1 MPLLLTTNNEQRT
14 TQHNTTQHNQQDK
27 VSVNFGIEIIKI
39 VPGYVSTEV
48 DARLSFDTDATVKK
62 ARKLIELYKEEG
74 IDKSRILIKIAAT
87 WEGIKA
93 AKILETEG
101 ITCNLTL
108 IFSMAQAIACA
119 EAGVTLISPFVGRIM
134 DFYKAQELHK
144 DPNFK
149 GFAPEADPGVV
160 SVGEIYNYYK
170 KHGYNTIVMGAS
182 FRNVDEILQLVGCD
196 RLTISPG
203 LIKQLKEGTTAV
215 EQKLDATKAI
225 DMDIPKIEVDEK
237 TFRMMNCMDAMATEK
252 LCHGIRGFA
261 ADIVKLE
268 KIIEEKMTAAAK

>member
-1 MPLLLTTNNEQRT
+1 
-14 TQHNTTQHNQQDK
+14 
-27 VSVNFGIEIIKI
+27 
-39 VPGYVSTEV
+39 
-48 DARLSFDTDATVKK
+48 
-62 ARKLIELYKEEG
+62 
-74 IDKSRILIKIAAT
+74 
-87 WEGIKA
+87 
-93 AKILETEG
+93 
-101 ITCNLTL
+101 
-108 IFSMAQAIACA
+108 
-119 EAGVTLISPFVGRIM
+119 
-134 DFYKAQELHK
+134 
-144 DPNFK
+144 
-149 GFAPEADPGVV
+149 
-160 SVGEIYNYYK
+160 
-170 KHGYNTIVMGAS
+170 MGAS